1 MTQREFI
8 SRLKLIVKKLKNGPA
23 TFDEINHYLKT
34 ESELQ
39 GYNFT
44 TSKRTFQRDL
54 EQIREVYN
62 TNIQYDFSNKWYNI
76 EEGE

>member
-8 SRLKLIVKKLKNGPA
+8 SRLNLIISKLKKGPA
-23 TFDEINHYLKT
+23 TYNEINDYLKR

-39 GYNFT
+39 GYNFN

-54 EQIREVYN
+54 DEIRSIYH